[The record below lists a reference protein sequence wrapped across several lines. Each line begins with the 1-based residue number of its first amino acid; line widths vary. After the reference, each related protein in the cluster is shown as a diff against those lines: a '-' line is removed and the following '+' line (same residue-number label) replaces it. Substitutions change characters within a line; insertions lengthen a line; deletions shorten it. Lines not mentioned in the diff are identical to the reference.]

1 MQHNRNQ
8 IHMTNG
14 NNLEQSIQTSV
25 ELSLQEDLGDGDLT
39 ASLIPENTL
48 GQASIISRVDC
59 VLCGIAW
66 AEKTFQS
73 LDHSIEL
80 DWHYQDGDQVAAGDS
95 VCTLR
100 GPARALLTGER
111 TALNFLQ
118 TLSAVATKTKTYV
131 KAIAHTK
138 AKILDTRKT
147 MPNLRLALK
156 YAVRTGGGK
165 NHRIGLFDGV
175 LIKENH
181 IIACDGIT
189 KALKFAKDADQKV
202 PIQIEVE
209 TITQLKEAVDG
220 GAKLILLDNF
230 KLQFMKEAVKIVNG
244 KALLEASGGITLN
257 SIVEVAE
264 TGIDRISIGTLTKD
278 IHSIDLSMRL
288 KFDM

>member
-1 MQHNRNQ
+1 
-8 IHMTNG
+8 MTNG

-230 KLQFMKEAVKIVNG
+230 KLQSMKEAVKIVNG

>member
-1 MQHNRNQ
+1 
-8 IHMTNG
+8 MTNG

-118 TLSAVATKTKTYV
+118 TLSAVATKTKIYV
-131 KAIAHTK
+131 EAIAHTK

-230 KLQFMKEAVKIVNG
+230 KPQSMKEAVKIVNG